1 MNVIVTGS
9 AGFIGSY
16 LISSLLKDG
25 NNVYSVARTD
35 SPLLRFLRNGS
46 KFYSCD
52 FTNTDSVKEMIR
64 ALEPDVVYH
73 LAAQSYILPSWKDPY
88 GTFNINVNATIAL
101 LEELRN
107 SKIDAKIHLVCSAA
121 QYGSVDKEDIPIHED
136 VKFRPSS
143 PYAVSKLAEDM
154 TGYSYWKSYGMKI
167 TRSRPFAI
175 TGPGKLNDALSDWS
189 QNIVEIERQRK
200 KDLVTGNLSAIRDF
214 LDVRD
219 CVAGLISIM
228 NQGKWGEAY
237 NICSGKGISLEKII
251 EILRSL
257 SKKPFEKIQDPKRL
271 RPSDDPILIGD
282 NKKLRSLGW
291 DSEIPIEKT
300 IEDTLNFW
308 RNHDDS

>member
-1 MNVIVTGS
+1 VKIIVTGS

-16 LISSLLKDG
+16 LINSLTKYD
-25 NNVYSVARTD
+25 NDVYSVARTD
-35 SPLLRFLRNGS
+35 SQLLKFLREDS

-52 FTNTDSVKEMIR
+52 FANIESIKEMIKE
-64 ALEPDVVYH
+64 LEPDIVYH

-88 GTFNINVNATIAL
+88 GTFGINVNGTIAL

-136 VKFRPSS
+136 VIFRPSN

-175 TGPGKLNDALSDWS
+175 TGPGKLNDALSDWA
-189 QNIVEIERQRK
+189 QNIVEIEHDRK
-200 KDLVTGNLSAIRDF
+200 KDLITGNLSAVRDF

-219 CVAGLISIM
+219 CISGLISITKM
-228 NQGKWGEAY
+228 GKFGEAY
-237 NICSGKGISLEKII
+237 NICSGVGVSLEKIV
-251 EILRSL
+251 EILKSS
-257 SKKPFEKIQDPKRL
+257 SKKPFEMIKDPKRL
-271 RPSDDPILIGD
+271 RPSDDPVLIGD

-291 DSEIPIEKT
+291 SPTIPLEKT

-308 RNHDDS
+308 REGGIT